1 MKLKQL
7 EIVEKKKEDL
17 GVIRT
22 KGDATTTHQG
32 LDSNFK
38 S

>member
-1 MKLKQL
+1 MQL

-22 KGDATTTHQG
+22 KGGATTTYKG
-32 LDSNFK
+32 LDSNLK
-38 S
+38 A